1 MALRINTNV
10 DAICAQRSLGVNQTF
25 LSKTL
30 ERLSTGLRINRAADD
45 AAGLAISEKLR
56 TQIRG
61 YSQAIANT
69 QDGIN
74 MIQTTEGAINED
86 INILHRI
93 RELAIQAA
101 NDTLTNKDREK
112 IQEEITQLRL
122 ELTSIATKTEFNTRK
137 LLDGSIAGTI
147 FGRDAEME
155 IEQNVRVGDT
165 SVTIPSLVD
174 FIDVTSANTV
184 VSKTGVTVD
193 VAYQL
198 KFISTQASTNAPI
211 SVSVE
216 VRSSIDGILT
226 TILLTN
232 NNITQI
238 TLSIGTTV
246 VATLAVNGNNVSLE
260 DIGKTALV
268 QLTGK
273 VRPVTRDSALTFHT
287 GPNEG
292 QFIKFGVEDMT
303 AKALRLEAINIV
315 GTNDEDSRVLAQNAI
330 GVVDQALDRINALR
344 ARLGALQNR
353 LESTIRSMQ
362 ISQENLMAS
371 ESRIRDADVAKE
383 TTNLTKAQI
392 LVQAGTAVLAQA
404 NLSPQNALSLLR

>member
-86 INILHRI
+86 INILNRI